1 MARGKRTAMRS
12 CDYSPEML
20 AFLKAGFREMDAATL
35 TAAFNAH
42 FHQNRSEGAIKGTCF
57 RHGFKAG
64 RTGHFVKGQE
74 PWNTGTKG
82 VMKRNSGTFSKG
94 IVPAT
99 TQPMW
104 HERICSKDGF
114 ILMKVPERNPYT
126 GAETRYKHKHVW
138 LWEQENG
145 PVPEGHC
152 VRFKDG
158 NKRNFDPGNL
168 VLISRGVNGTLNK
181 RGYGRLPQQY
191 RDTAIVVAKIEEKIR
206 QRAGA

>member
-1 MARGKRTAMRS
+1 MARRKTARS
-12 CDYSPEML
+12 CDYTPAML
-20 AFLKAGFREMDAATL
+20 AFLREGYKLMDAATL
-35 TAAFNAH
+35 TAAFNERFGQEKSAD
-42 FHQNRSEGAIKGTCF
+42 AIKGTCF
-57 RHGFKAG
+57 RHRFKAG

-99 TQPMW
+99 TKPMW

-114 ILMKVPERNPYT
+114 ILMKVPERNPHT

-152 VRFKDG
+152 IRFKDG
-158 NKRNFDPGNL
+158 DNRNFDPDNL

-191 RDTAIVVAKIEEKIR
+191 RDTAIVVAKIEERIR
-206 QRAGA
+206 KRTDA